1 VPGAEDVYV
10 EQVTGLPQ
18 IVVRLDRAR
27 LARFG
32 LSVGEVNR
40 TVQTAFAGQTAGQVF
55 EQERRYD
62 LVLRLRGDLRR
73 DINSVRQL
81 FIATPTGQ
89 QVPLEQVA
97 TVGLVEGPNQ
107 IQRDD
112 TKRRVS
118 VGFNVRGRD
127 VETVVREVQ
136 QRLNQQVRFA
146 PGYYTT
152 YGGQFE
158 NLREATDRLS
168 IAVPV
173 ALGLIFVLL
182 FFTFN
187 SVKQALLIFT
197 AIPLSAI
204 GGVLALWLRGMP
216 FSIPAGVGFIALFG
230 VAVLNGIVLIGYFNQ
245 LKAEGV
251 TDLYERI
258 RKGTE
263 VRLRP
268 VLMTATVASLGFLP
282 MALATSAGAEVQRPL
297 ATVVIGGLVT
307 ATLLTLLVLPVLYA
321 LSEKSAAQPTTPP
334 ASTPRPPVA
343 QLAGVLLVLGV
354 AAFSPRQVRG
364 QDVQLP
370 STGSPLNAAQAVT
383 QALGAGGTVQ
393 AAQRAV
399 QAQQALRRG
408 AVDFSKT
415 TLNGSVGQYNTYR
428 VDNQFSIVQP
438 LALPG
443 VYRNAARVAGQ
454 VLTGRELQLAQA
466 RVELRRQV
474 RLAYEQ
480 AVYARHRLRTLRGQ
494 DSLYAEFLRAA
505 NLRFKTGEVA
515 RLEPATA
522 LVQQGETR
530 VLVRQAR
537 TDFAVARRQLQ
548 ALLQQAGPV
557 TVADSVLRP
566 LVPTAAVA
574 LDTVT
579 EVAPALGDTVLLQTN
594 PQARVLAQQIQ
605 ERRAETRLEQARGLP
620 DFTVGY
626 FNQSLKGPQTVGG
639 IGGAERYY
647 GPADR
652 FQGVQASVGMPLYR
666 RPQKARVQAAR
677 LQEQTAE
684 ISYARY
690 RAELAGRLD
699 ELLAQRR
706 EQIERLRFYEQTGL
720 PQAAVLVRLS
730 TRAFKAGETGYA
742 EYLLNLERALRLRTD
757 YLAALLAHN
766 QTVIELDA
774 LLAGDAQ

>member
-1 VPGAEDVYV
+1 
-10 EQVTGLPQ
+10 
-18 IVVRLDRAR
+18 
-27 LARFG
+27 
-32 LSVGEVNR
+32 
-40 TVQTAFAGQTAGQVF
+40 
-55 EQERRYD
+55 
-62 LVLRLRGDLRR
+62 
-73 DINSVRQL
+73 
-81 FIATPTGQ
+81 
-89 QVPLEQVA
+89 
-97 TVGLVEGPNQ
+97 
-107 IQRDD
+107 
-112 TKRRVS
+112 
-118 VGFNVRGRD
+118 
-127 VETVVREVQ
+127 
-136 QRLNQQVRFA
+136 
-146 PGYYTT
+146 
-152 YGGQFE
+152 
-158 NLREATDRLS
+158 
-168 IAVPV
+168 
-173 ALGLIFVLL
+173 
-182 FFTFN
+182 
-187 SVKQALLIFT
+187 
-197 AIPLSAI
+197 
-204 GGVLALWLRGMP
+204 
-216 FSIPAGVGFIALFG
+216 
-230 VAVLNGIVLIGYFNQ
+230 
-245 LKAEGV
+245 
-251 TDLYERI
+251 
-258 RKGTE
+258 
-263 VRLRP
+263 
-268 VLMTATVASLGFLP
+268 
-282 MALATSAGAEVQRPL
+282 
-297 ATVVIGGLVT
+297 
-307 ATLLTLLVLPVLYA
+307 
-321 LSEKSAAQPTTPP
+321 
-334 ASTPRPPVA
+334 
-343 QLAGVLLVLGV
+343 
-354 AAFSPRQVRG
+354 
-364 QDVQLP
+364 
-370 STGSPLNAAQAVT
+370 
-383 QALGAGGTVQ
+383 VQ

-454 VLTGRELQLAQA
+454 LLTGRELQLAQA

-537 TDFAVARRQLQ
+537 TDYTVARRQLQ

-557 TVADSVLRP
+557 TIADSVLRP
-566 LVPTAAVA
+566 LVPLAAAALVDTATAAV
-574 LDTVT
+574 
-579 EVAPALGDTVLLQTN
+579 PALADTILLQTN

-626 FNQSLKGPQTVGG
+626 FNQSLKGPQTIGGVGG
-639 IGGAERYY
+639 PERDY
-647 GPADR
+647 GSADR

-774 LLAGDAQ
+774 LIAGDAQ